1 MPVTLPLTPESLP
14 TGTINIVGNA
24 ASMLQKQNGSLID
37 KHPTVRFNR
46 VEIVDPQAQGSR
58 WDILAS
64 AEVNTF
70 MKYNNQAPQF
80 HSLIFTPSVSDS
92 VYKSNKI
99 EFDTTVYNYPRN
111 LANDLTASLE
121 AKPSTGIM
129 ILHYLNTI
137 KHKKVNIFGFDWK
150 ATPTM
155 YEKRNKGNHN
165 FEKEKSLVLAMIEQN
180 GWNLY

>member
-37 KHPTVRFNR
+37 RYPTVRFNR
-46 VEIVDPQAQGSR
+46 VEIVNPLAQGNR

-70 MKYNNQAPQF
+70 MTYNNEEPRF
-80 HSLIFTPSVSDS
+80 HSLIFTPSVEDS
-92 VYKSNKI
+92 VYKSKKI
-99 EFDTTVYNYPRN
+99 KFNTTIYNYPKN
-111 LANDLTASLE
+111 LANDLTRLLE
-121 AKPSTGIM
+121 SKPSTGIM

-137 KHKKVNIFGFDWK
+137 NHKKVNVFGFDWK
-150 ATPTM
+150 DTPTM
-155 YEKRNKGNHN
+155 YETRNKGNHN
-165 FEKEKSLVLAMIEQN
+165 FKKEKALVLEMIEQN